1 MKKKRGLL
9 KKYNKKHFKRKS
21 MSINWKKVMLLV
33 ITPSIIFFSIYFILF
48 GRKNTKITEN
58 KTEKLIGNNETNLDF
73 NKVGKNTKIT
83 EIKIETEKL
92 IGNNE
97 TNLDF
102 NKVDF
107 INGRLIWNNQ
117 TSIDYIKIKEEIRKY
132 DELQFSF
139 ENKDDFIKRENPKI
153 TLIITLYNQ
162 EKYIRPIYAS
172 VQKQEL
178 KDIEIIFVDDCSRDN
193 TTKKIEEIME
203 KDKRIVYLKNDINR
217 KALYSRFRAVLIAK
231 GEYILIVDPDDLL
244 INNILIKAYITAKKY
259 NLDIVQFY
267 MMIGSPL
274 SPRLWPELKYK
285 GGILKNNSEVR
296 TLFYNGISR
305 NLPDKLVRREIYI
318 KSIKFMG
325 DEFINGDY
333 HFNDDD
339 TIFFGL
345 IHVAETYGFL
355 EDPGYLYIL
364 RAKPTFKTINEITN
378 ENFYSIFT
386 IMRYFYIR
394 SDNNEIDKINTAY
407 KYFQK
412 SVNDYGKHLSDM
424 TAGFDFALDVLNL
437 YLNSTYFESSQKYSL
452 NDFKSKIIRRQ
463 SQIK

>member
-9 KKYNKKHFKRKS
+9 RKYKKTHFKRKS
-21 MSINWKKVMLLV
+21 MNINWHKVFMILMIL
-33 ITPSIIFFSIYFILF
+33 PSIIFFSIYFIYS
-48 GRKNTKITEN
+48 GRKNTKITET
-58 KTEKLIGNNETNLDF
+58 KTKTI
-73 NKVGKNTKIT
+73 TKI
-83 EIKIETEKL
+83 EKIVV
-92 IGNNE
+92 NNE

-117 TSIDYIKIKEEIRKY
+117 TSIDYSKIKKEIRKY

-193 TTKKIEEIME
+193 TTKKIEELME

-231 GEYILIVDPDDLL
+231 GEYILIIDPDDLL

-267 MMIGSPL
+267 MMIGSL
-274 SPRLWPELKYK
+274 SQSRLWSEVKYK
-285 GGILKNNSEVR
+285 SGFLKNNSEVR
-296 TLFYNGISR
+296 KIFYYCLSR

-333 HFNDDD
+333 HFNEDD

-355 EDPGYLYIL
+355 EDPGYMYIL
-364 RAKPTFKTINEITN
+364 RPKPTNKTVNEIAN

-386 IMRYFYIR
+386 IMRYFYIK
-394 SDNNEIDKINTAY
+394 SDNNEIEKKNTAY

-412 SVNDYGKHLSDM
+412 SVNGYGKHLSDM

-437 YLNSTYFESSQKYSL
+437 YLNSTYFDSSQK
-452 NDFKSKIIRRQ
+452 NNINEFKSKIIERQ
-463 SQIK
+463 NQINKFI